1 MKALKY
7 MMMGMLVSLTAS
19 CGNDWLD
26 VESSTKIPTETA
38 IQNLDDVEYSLNGIY
53 DVMRSTNYYS
63 GRMIYYGDVT
73 GDDAQSIKTGKRTTS
88 YYMLDYTKDS
98 GPSSHW
104 SYAYKI
110 IQNCNIILSQI
121 DGLDVSEDDTE
132 YFNDLKGPVKE
143 GVAGGLTALVQN
155 GLIPADKIPTLQ
167 GLLNPMMDA
176 DWFLKVQD
184 QSLGFVGGEV
194 TVPIWMGGKIN
205 AANRAARINEKTAV
219 AQGNQ
224 TRNALISELVE
235 RYFGLA
241 LATQVVA
248 VRQQVVDGVRRHL
261 EDARAL
267 ERNGMIAQTERLY
280 VEFKMAEAERELAN
294 AKLQAETIA
303 SALSNTLGRESDW
316 RPVTAMFLL
325 AKVEDLAYYQDLAQA
340 RNPLLS
346 QVSLKRELAQEGVRA
361 QRADFL
367 PQVAAIGGGSFYNYQ
382 VAGLVPRWAVGV
394 GVNIKIFDGLNREYK
409 YSAAKQT
416 VRRVGELQNKAGKDI
431 AVLVEKLYNQMMNYH
446 NQMTSIDA
454 SLKFAEEYLRMKNAA
469 FLEGMSS
476 SSDLID
482 AELNLAGVRT
492 ERLQAAYNYDLLLA
506 RLLEAAGISD
516 EYPSYARRNDAQ
528 AVLFDGSRSGN

>member
-1 MKALKY
+1 M
-7 MMMGMLVSLTAS
+7 
-19 CGNDWLD
+19 
-26 VESSTKIPTETA
+26 
-38 IQNLDDVEYSLNGIY
+38 
-53 DVMRSTNYYS
+53 
-63 GRMIYYGDVT
+63 
-73 GDDAQSIKTGKRTTS
+73 
-88 YYMLDYTKDS
+88 
-98 GPSSHW
+98 
-104 SYAYKI
+104 
-110 IQNCNIILSQI
+110 
-121 DGLDVSEDDTE
+121 
-132 YFNDLKGPVKE
+132 
-143 GVAGGLTALVQN
+143 
-155 GLIPADKIPTLQ
+155 
-167 GLLNPMMDA
+167 
-176 DWFLKVQD
+176 
-184 QSLGFVGGEV
+184 
-194 TVPIWMGGKIN
+194 
-205 AANRAARINEKTAV
+205 
-219 AQGNQ
+219 
-224 TRNALISELVE
+224 E

-241 LATQVVA
+241 LATQVVE
-248 VRQQVVDGVRRHL
+248 VRQQVVDGVRKHL

-316 RPVTAMFLL
+316 RPVTSMFLL
-325 AKVEDLAYYQDLAQA
+325 TKVEDLAYYQDLAQA

-346 QVSLKRELAQEGVRA
+346 QVSLKRELAQEGVGV

-431 AVLVEKLYNQMMNYH
+431 AVLVEKLYNQMMNYR

-506 RLLEAAGISD
+506 QLLEAAGISD
-516 EYPSYARRNDAQ
+516 EYPSYARRSDAQ
-528 AVLFDGSRSGN
+528 AILYDRK

>member
-1 MKALKY
+1 MKIAVKIAFMAAATIPAAASAQEAGRMLSLDEAVAVTLTENPALKAAAY
-7 MMMGMLVSLTAS
+7 EERAAQQQRRA
-19 CGNDWLD
+19 
-26 VESSTKIPTETA
+26 A
-38 IQNLDDVEYSLNGIY
+38 IGL
-53 DVMRSTNYYS
+53 
-63 GRMIYYGDVT
+63 RMPQINVT
-73 GDDAQSIKTGKRTTS
+73 GA
-88 YYMLDYTKDS
+88 
-98 GPSSHW
+98 
-104 SYAYKI
+104 YAYMAKDI
-110 IQNCNIILSQI
+110 GF
-121 DGLDVSEDDTE
+121 D
-132 YFNDLKGPVKE
+132 FNDLKGPVKE

-267 ERNGMIAQTERLY
+267 ERNGMIAQSERLY

-294 AKLQAETIA
+294 AELQAQTIA
-303 SALSNTLGRESDW
+303 SALNSTLGQDNAW
-316 RPVTAMFLL
+316 QPVTSMFIVDR
-325 AKVEDLAYYQDLAQA
+325 VEEVAYYQDLAQD
-340 RNPLLS
+340 RNPLLN
-346 QVSLKRELAQEGVRA
+346 QVSLKRQLAEEGVRA

-416 VRRVGELQNKAGKDI
+416 VRRVGALQNKAGKDI
-431 AVLVEKLYNQMMNYH
+431 SVLVEKLYNQMMNYR
-446 NQMTSIDA
+446 NQMTSIEA
-454 SLKFAEEYLRMKNAA
+454 SLAFAEEYLRMKNSA
-469 FLEGMSS
+469 FREGMSS
-476 SSDLID
+476 ATDLID

-492 ERLQAAYNYDLLLA
+492 ERLQAAYNFDVLLA
-506 RLLEAAGISD
+506 QLLEAAGISD
-516 EYPSYARRNDAQ
+516 EFAAYARRMDARMI
-528 AVLFDGSRSGN
+528 LFDQE

>member
-1 MKALKY
+1 MRKAVKIAFVAAAMVPALALAQCERRMLSLDEAISVTLTENPAMKAAAY
-7 MMMGMLVSLTAS
+7 EERAAQQ
-19 CGNDWLD
+19 
-26 VESSTKIPTETA
+26 ERRAA
-38 IQNLDDVEYSLNGIY
+38 IGL
-53 DVMRSTNYYS
+53 
-63 GRMIYYGDVT
+63 RMPQINVT
-73 GDDAQSIKTGKRTTS
+73 GAYAYMAKDIGFDFNDMKGPAKDLTGKI
-88 YYMLDYTKDS
+88 LGS
-98 GPSSHW
+98 GLITDPT
-104 SYAYKI
+104 I
-110 IQNCNIILSQI
+110 IQGI
-121 DGLDVSEDDTE
+121 
-132 YFNDLKGPVKE
+132 
-143 GVAGGLTALVQN
+143 
-155 GLIPADKIPTLQ
+155 Q
-167 GLLNPMMDA
+167 GLLNPMMNA

-184 QSLGFVGGEV
+184 RSLGFVGGEV
-194 TVPIWMGGKIN
+194 TLPIWMGGKIN

>member
-1 MKALKY
+1 MKIAVKIAFMAAATIPAAASAQEAGRMLSLDEAVAVTLTENPALKAAAY
-7 MMMGMLVSLTAS
+7 EERAAQQQRRA
-19 CGNDWLD
+19 
-26 VESSTKIPTETA
+26 A
-38 IQNLDDVEYSLNGIY
+38 IGL
-53 DVMRSTNYYS
+53 
-63 GRMIYYGDVT
+63 RMPQINVT
-73 GDDAQSIKTGKRTTS
+73 GA
-88 YYMLDYTKDS
+88 
-98 GPSSHW
+98 
-104 SYAYKI
+104 YAYMAKDIGFDFNEMKGPAKDLAGKILGSGIITDPAI
-110 IQNCNIILSQI
+110 IQGI
-121 DGLDVSEDDTE
+121 
-132 YFNDLKGPVKE
+132 
-143 GVAGGLTALVQN
+143 
-155 GLIPADKIPTLQ
+155 Q
-167 GLLNPMMDA
+167 GLLNPMMNA

-184 QSLGFVGGEV
+184 RSLGFVGGEV

-219 AQGNQ
+219 EQGNQ

-241 LATQVVA
+241 LATQVVE
-248 VRQQVVDGVRRHL
+248 VRQQVVDGVRKHL

-346 QVSLKRELAQEGVRA
+346 QVSLKRELAQEGVRV

-431 AVLVEKLYNQMMNYH
+431 AVLVEKLYNQMMNYR

-506 RLLEAAGISD
+506 QLLEAAGISD
-516 EYPSYARRNDAQ
+516 EYPSYARRSDAQ
-528 AVLFDGSRSGN
+528 AILYDKK